1 MRIGIPLKCISWLLL
16 VLMLTLAI
24 NVMHDSAHALQGHL
38 TTAHDQATPSK
49 ISTSHHG
56 PCTPFEQHKD
66 HDGCD
71 LCINCACHAPQTIHS
86 FQFCYIPL
94 IVSLCPSDIFKH
106 LPEVYFP
113 KFIPPQIRA

>member
-1 MRIGIPLKCISWLLL
+1 MVTPLKCISSLLL

-24 NVMHDSAHALQGHL
+24 NVMHDSAHVMQGHL
-38 TTAHDQATPSK
+38 TTARVHATPSK

-56 PCTPFEQHKD
+56 PCTPFEQQND

-71 LCINCACHAPQTIHS
+71 LCINCVCHAPLTIQT
-86 FQFCYIPL
+86 FQLRYIPL
-94 IVSLCPSDIFKH
+94 LVALRPSDIFKH

-113 KFIPPQIRA
+113 KFIPPQISA